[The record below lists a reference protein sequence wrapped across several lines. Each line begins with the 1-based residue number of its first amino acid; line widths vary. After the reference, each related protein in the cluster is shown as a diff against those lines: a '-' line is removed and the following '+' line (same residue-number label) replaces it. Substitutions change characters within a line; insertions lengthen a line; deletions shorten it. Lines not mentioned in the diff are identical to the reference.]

1 MRLLSLALVLAAAVP
16 AASAGAAAPVRA
28 TLTASSPTPLVDE
41 PWRYT
46 VVVRDAKAKPIV
58 AKMRLQILFG
68 GLVVGC
74 WKGGAMTQ
82 CTGATAGTWIKF
94 KGKRTGVITWPA
106 QSVGVKLTFQAVVV
120 VGTRTLRLRVPV
132 TVEPV

>member
-1 MRLLSLALVLAAAVP
+1 MRLFSLALVLAALVL
-16 AASAGAAAPVRA
+16 AASASAAAPVKA
-28 TLTASSPTPLVDE
+28 TLNASSPTPLVDE

-46 VVVRDAKAKPIV
+46 VVVRDGSGKPIV

-82 CTGATAGTWIKF
+82 CTGATAGAWIKF

-120 VGTRTLRLRVPV
+120 VATRTLRLRVPV
-132 TVEPV
+132 TVQPV